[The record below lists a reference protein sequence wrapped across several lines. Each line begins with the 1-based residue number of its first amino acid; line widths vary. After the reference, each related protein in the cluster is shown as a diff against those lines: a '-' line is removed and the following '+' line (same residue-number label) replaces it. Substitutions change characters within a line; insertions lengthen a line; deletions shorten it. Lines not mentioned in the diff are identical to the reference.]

1 MEQAPSADAA
11 GGVLNAFLRLWLED
25 QAAGIRRSDEEYA
38 ARFPGFEAMIR
49 GEIQLLRED
58 PGRSASGAP
67 PGTSESSTVLGRYRI
82 VRELGRGGQAIVY
95 LAEDLHL
102 PRLVA
107 LKVLRKDRF
116 LLSAQTLQR
125 FLGEARAAARIEDS
139 RICPVL
145 EVGESDTAAFIAMRF
160 VEGCTLSAAIA
171 EARRRGETPASLD
184 ANVADARSTDSA
196 SDTAARGRL
205 NALLAFFEAA
215 ARAAHIA
222 HEAGVIHR
230 DIKPGNIMVTPT
242 GAPVLLDFG
251 LAHDDSGSGEE
262 LTRTGDFLGT
272 PAYMSPEQHR
282 GERCDRRT
290 DVWSLGVSL
299 FEALTLE
306 RPFAGATRADL
317 ARAILGSEIPDP
329 RARCRFVG
337 AELCAVLE
345 TALERN
351 PERRYATALELAED
365 LRRLREH
372 VPVRARRAGPILRGV
387 RWSQRHPGIA
397 AALVTSMVAVA
408 LLSTFV
414 VKLEARNRSLQAW
427 KDAMSAVTLTE
438 DAPPAALEK
447 AVAAARSDPQPEM
460 HEILLQILDRCR
472 VAYDVTTAKES
483 DGGNA
488 GVPTLDSLGRRVV
501 FCSDRGELIAIRT
514 RDGSVER
521 RIALGKERML
531 GAVLPNGKHAFVAYN
546 DGSGLVDLD
555 REPSEPGIMP
565 MWPTPGEPRAI
576 MICAVSPDG
585 SKGAAGYDG
594 GRIRVQDL
602 APPYAARD
610 LLGHS
615 RRASLLSFSP
625 DSRYLAVLANAAG
638 GDRRAVDGSLEF
650 RVWDVASAAPLPLD
664 ILPQTEVCWVS
675 WSRDGRKLAFAAHGG
690 AGGVVDV
697 VSKQLLW
704 VPPTGNTI
712 TWVHF
717 VDDTTLV
724 TGALDEICIWDISI
738 NRIIASRTFDAERS
752 AYRGSLSHD
761 ASKLAVYFRDGM
773 IRIFE
778 TQTWNC
784 IRVLERNEDHTE
796 IVLWADEDS
805 KLLTMDRGCLLRA
818 WHASYR
824 GDLPEFTGLEDPCRN
839 LAFVERNRLLVAA
852 AGSRVLVWNVD
863 SGATVSQLVLD
874 APIKRMSVVGDLALL
889 ITKNGAFL
897 WDTNG
902 RPLPRELRGTDW
914 TVQDGVLL
922 PHTARVATACSDGAI
937 RIWDVETAKC
947 HAVLRHPASVAH
959 PLTHIVVDSTER
971 RIAAVDSK
979 CYLHAW
985 DLAEMKWAASVDP
998 IHEEFRQSNE
1008 QKTNYIE
1015 ISHDGSDVYWTCQYL
1030 DIASW
1035 SVGHERRV
1043 RRPSSPRDLAGV
1055 IAADPKNRWIFAA
1068 HATYGAQTFLD
1079 TRTLRPAPLVA
1090 PISQTTVTSAG
1101 FSEDGRLA
1109 FSASKD
1115 GTVRLWRLDP
1125 PRLEGII
1132 RDRHGAVLSARFS
1145 SDGAWIATGAKDG
1158 TVRMWPT
1165 SALGATES
1173 YLAGVKRPLRSR

>member
-160 VEGCTLSAAIA
+160 VEGRTLSAAIG
-171 EARRRGETPASLD
+171 EARLRGETPASLD
-184 ANVADARSTDSA
+184 ADVADARSTDSA

-205 NALLAFFEAA
+205 VALLAFFEAA

-290 DVWSLGVSL
+290 DVWSLGVSF

-397 AALVTSMVAVA
+397 AALVTSMVAVT

-438 DAPPAALEK
+438 DAPPSALAK

-472 VAYDVTTAKES
+472 VAYDVTIGVES
-483 DGGNA
+483 KGAVLGI
-488 GVPTLDSLGRRVV
+488 PTIDAVGRRIVLTTHG
-501 FCSDRGELIAIRT
+501 GELLAIRT
-514 RDGSVER
+514 RDGKLER
-521 RIALGKERML
+521 RIPLGVPRALGAL
-531 GAVLPNGKHAFVAYN
+531 LPDGRRAFIAY
-546 DGSGLVDLD
+546 DEGSGLVDIESD
-555 REPSEPGIMP
+555 PKAPSGVLH
-565 MWPTPGEPRAI
+565 WRNSGESRAV
-576 MICAVSPDG
+576 MICAVSPYG
-585 SKGAAGYDG
+585 EKGAAGYVDG
-594 GRIRVQDL
+594 SVRVRDL
-602 APPYAARD
+602 APPYAERTLVGHQARPV
-610 LLGHS
+610 LL
-615 RRASLLSFSP
+615 AFSP
-625 DSRYLAVLANAAG
+625 DAKQLAVLANAAG
-638 GDRRAVDGSLEF
+638 GDRRAVDGSTEF
-650 RVWDVASAAPLPLD
+650 FVWDLESGRRRELAR
-664 ILPQTEVCWVS
+664 LPQKDVCWIAWAKDSQRLAFASHAGVAGVIDVFEDRLLWSTTRETSIPWVQFVS
-675 WSRDGRKLAFAAHGG
+675 ESTLVAGGLDEITIWDLTTNRLQARRAFGSDRSSYRGALSRDG
-690 AGGVVDV
+690 
-697 VSKQLLW
+697 
-704 VPPTGNTI
+704 
-712 TWVHF
+712 
-717 VDDTTLV
+717 
-724 TGALDEICIWDISI
+724 
-738 NRIIASRTFDAERS
+738 SR
-752 AYRGSLSHD
+752 
-761 ASKLAVYFRDGM
+761 LAVYFRDGI
-773 IRIFE
+773 IRIFD
-778 TQTWNC
+778 TQNWNC
-784 IRVLERNEDHTE
+784 VRVLERNDEHTDV
-796 IVLWADEDS
+796 IYWGDDDS
-805 KLLTMDRGCLLRA
+805 KILTMEIEKYFRGWTA
-818 WHASYR
+818 GYR
-824 GDLPEFTGLEDPCRN
+824 SDLPEFTGLLEPVRN
-839 LAFVERNRLLVAA
+839 VAFAGRGQLVVAA
-852 AGSRVLVWNVD
+852 GGSKVCVWQVA
-863 SGATVSQLVLD
+863 SGAITASAELSATVE
-874 APIKRMSVVGDLALL
+874 RMSVGQNRALI
-889 ITKNGAFL
+889 ITKMGAYQWRFDGHEPPQEL
-897 WDTNG
+897 TAPGGAIRDG
-902 RPLPRELRGTDW
+902 AVLPRTG
-914 TVQDGVLL
+914 
-922 PHTARVATACSDGAI
+922 RVATACDDGTVCIYESD
-937 RIWDVETAKC
+937 
-947 HAVLRHPASVAH
+947 HAAPSTVLRHASPQSK
-959 PLTHIVVDSTER
+959 PLTHLVVDAEER
-971 RIAAVDSK
+971 RIVACDAA
-979 CYLHAW
+979 CFLHVW
-985 DLAEMKWAASVDP
+985 DIAEMKWIASADP
-998 IHEEFRQSNE
+998 LLESFRRLDNY
-1008 QKTNYIE
+1008 KTNDLAV
-1015 ISHDGSDVYWTCQYL
+1015 SRNGSDVYWSGQYCNVAAWK
-1030 DIASW
+1030 IS
-1035 SVGHERRV
+1035 GNHEILR
-1043 RRPSSPRDLAGV
+1043 SSATYGSAGV
-1055 IAADPKNRWIFAA
+1055 IGVDPTNQRLLVA
-1068 HATYGAQTFLD
+1068 HATYGDQVFLD
-1079 TRTLRPAPLVA
+1079 ARRLDAVALAAPL
-1090 PISQTTVTSAG
+1090 SRTTVTAAG
-1101 FSEDGRLA
+1101 FTEDGRLA

-1125 PRLEGII
+1125 PRFQGLV
-1132 RDRHGAVLSARFS
+1132 RDRHGAVLSACFS
-1145 SDGAWIATGAKDG
+1145 PDAEWVLTGAKDG

-1165 SALGATES
+1165 DALAASET
-1173 YLAGVKRPLRSR
+1173 YLRELNRPLGGR